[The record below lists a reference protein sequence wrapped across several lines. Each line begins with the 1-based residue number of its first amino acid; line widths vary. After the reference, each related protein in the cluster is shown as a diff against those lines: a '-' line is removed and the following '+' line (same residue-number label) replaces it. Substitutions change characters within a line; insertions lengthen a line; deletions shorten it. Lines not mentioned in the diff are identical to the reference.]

1 MPRRFGQRRV
11 CERSKKI
18 EFCGISFLFMH
29 LSSIPRFNVWYA
41 PCLYTPLALTLFSE
55 RRILSSWLSCTA
67 EMPSKSKQCARATD
81 NVDDDDNGEMV
92 AERRAQDHQKSS
104 SSSSSSSCGIAAT
117 DDIIS
122 SPSPSV
128 ESTEKELVIDL
139 YYACN
144 EDDKLI
150 TWLVLREDLDELRR
164 LGQQGIRVES
174 AYPLTLC
181 GSNKSPVRILT
192 CLIYELGADVNQ
204 ARADGVTA
212 LLIAA
217 QEGNLEVVRCLVGEH
232 GATVGQVA
240 NDGNFPLLSA
250 SRSEH
255 LDILCYLVDH
265 RADVDQTK
273 EEDGHTCLFEAC
285 VWGRIDVVKC
295 LVEVLHADV
304 NKEDTNG
311 NTPMHAAARF
321 GHVEVVRCLMNA
333 GAINTQANFA
343 AAVHNGHLEM
353 LQYLVQE
360 FGADVNQEMQ
370 PVHKAPLFF
379 AAKGGDLDMV
389 RCLVALL
396 ADVNQRDENG
406 HTAAEVAAAF
416 GHTEVLRF
424 LINSG
429 ADGKTAMLFAV
440 GRGQVDTVRCLVK
453 EFGADINQDMHLAQM
468 APLLFTATEGDVDM
482 VRCLVELGASIEI
495 MDGYGNTALLLSA
508 GRGHYATV
516 QLLLEE
522 AGADINAIVDDGD
535 TVWDLL
541 TAHIENGAA
550 DAAGEANATALTSLL
565 RVLVLREDPPLA
577 LTALLLRTSTRV
589 VQEGARLR
597 ARLPAYLVQRR
608 ALLDA
613 HCPLLPPLCDVVYG
627 YMDLTTEE
635 AWATGIGAAPNITLP
650 SLLILHEAEGIHR
663 LLLEAVPCLI

>member
-1 MPRRFGQRRV
+1 
-11 CERSKKI
+11 
-18 EFCGISFLFMH
+18 
-29 LSSIPRFNVWYA
+29 
-41 PCLYTPLALTLFSE
+41 
-55 RRILSSWLSCTA
+55 
-67 EMPSKSKQCARATD
+67 MPSKSKECARATD
-81 NVDDDDNGEMV
+81 NVDNDDNV
-92 AERRAQDHQKSS
+92 DTLAELRAQDHQESS
-104 SSSSSSSCGIAAT
+104 SSGSSSSGIATT

-128 ESTEKELVIDL
+128 KSKEKESVIDH

-150 TWLVLREDLDELRR
+150 TELVLREDLDGLRY

-181 GSNKSPVRILT
+181 GCNKSPVHILT
-192 CLIYELGADVNQ
+192 CIIYELGADVNQ

-232 GATVGQVA
+232 GAAVGQVA

-250 SRSEH
+250 SRNQH
-255 LDILCYLVDH
+255 LDVLCYLVDH
-265 RADVDQTK
+265 RADVDQARD
-273 EEDGHTCLFEAC
+273 EDGHTCLFEAS
-285 VWGRIDVVKC
+285 VAGRIDVVKC

-321 GHVEVVRCLMNA
+321 GHVDVVRC
-333 GAINTQANFA
+333 
-343 AAVHNGHLEM
+343 
-353 LQYLVQE
+353 LVQE
-360 FGADVNQEMQ
+360 FGVDVNQEMQ

-379 AAKGGDLDMV
+379 AAQGGDLDMV

-416 GHTEVLRF
+416 GHTEVLCF

-468 APLLFTATEGDVDM
+468 APLLFTAKRESLDM

-495 MDGYGNTALLLSA
+495 MDGDGNTALLLSA
-508 GRGHYATV
+508 RHGHYATV
-516 QLLLEE
+516 HFLLEE
-522 AGADINAIVDDGD
+522 GKADIDDIDNSGD
-535 TVWDLL
+535 TFWDLL
-541 TAHIENGAA
+541 TEHILYEAG
-550 DAAGEANATALTSLL
+550 DAAEEANATALTGLL

-577 LTALLLRTSTRV
+577 LIALLLPESTRV
-589 VQEGARLR
+589 VQEGTRLR

-650 SLLILHEAEGIHR
+650 SFLILHEAEVIHR